1 MICGGREFEQE
12 KPTTTHAHTTRTHEL
27 KVSHTHIHRHCSE
40 HTTTTTTTTTHQT
53 NTLGAFYM
61 HLRMVILELW
71 FMGGEKS
78 NRKLTTTHAH
88 NTHAHTQ
95 HPPAL
100 LWAHN
105 NHNNNHN
112 TSDQH
117 IRSFLYAFKNGKWV
131 VEDDWG
137 GISFD
142 SRRCTGAVLAWMAKK
157 LFLRYGFLDQFSNA
171 GWFSLL
177 MRG

>member
-1 MICGGREFEQE
+1 MIYGRREIEQ
-12 KPTTTHAHTTRTHEL
+12 KTNNHTRTLAPTQHPPA
-27 KVSHTHIHRHCSE
+27 
-40 HTTTTTTTTTHQT
+40 HTTTTTTTTTTTQQT
-53 NTLGAFYM
+53 KTLGAFYI
-61 HLRMVILELW
+61 HQRMDILELW

-88 NTHAHTQ
+88 NTHAHTH

-105 NHNNNHN
+105 THNNNHN
-112 TSDQH
+112 TSDLR
-117 IRSFLYAFKNGKWV
+117 IRSFLYAYKSGEWV
-131 VEDDWG
+131 VEDDRG

-142 SRRCTGAVLAWMAKK
+142 SRRCTGAVLAWMAKI